1 MVFGLSSSKPKRL
14 TSDHLPSA
22 NNLTQPARK
31 KREPLIKTDYSRYR
45 RTERCL
51 QPSHKVTAW
60 QATTLDT
67 TRSKRGSHTHEENRD
82 HHERDKEL
90 ANHCTEISQQTP
102 PAGPAGIYHSFASDE
117 FTGDR
122 ANHGSNK

>member
-1 MVFGLSSSKPKRL
+1 MPPYGVRTFLQQAKKAHQRSS
-14 TSDHLPSA
+14 A
-22 NNLTQPARK
+22 IGNNLSQPARK
-31 KREPLIKTDYSRYR
+31 KREPLITRIPAD
-45 RTERCL
+45 TEEVGDVST
-51 QPSHKVTAW
+51 P
-60 QATTLDT
+60 LDT

-102 PAGPAGIYHSFASDE
+102 PAGPAGIYHSFAGDK

-122 ANHGSNK
+122 ANHRSNK